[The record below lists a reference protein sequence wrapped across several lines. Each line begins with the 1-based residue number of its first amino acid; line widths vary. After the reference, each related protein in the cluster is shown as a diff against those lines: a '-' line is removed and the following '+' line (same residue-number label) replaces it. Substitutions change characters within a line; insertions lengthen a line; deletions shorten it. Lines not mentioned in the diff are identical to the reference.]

1 MLCIVCAVLAFVTC
15 SKKGVEPD
23 NPQPT
28 PSEPTPT
35 ITIPAT
41 ENVTPSFSD
50 DGGAATVAFTTNANW
65 SAKVVES
72 GATWCTVS
80 PASGG
85 SGSHTL
91 TINTSKNDTPDS
103 RTATVQLIAGTV
115 TKTINITQKQKDAL
129 TVTSAKFNVPAEGG
143 NIDIE
148 AKANVELSYT
158 IEGDA
163 KNWISYVETKA
174 LKTSHLIF
182 KVSANENTEA
192 REGKITVSGGGIS
205 ETITVAQA
213 AKVPAEFKISQTEV
227 EVGSEK
233 STFEITIT
241 SSIGYQVKP
250 EADWIKQ
257 TASSG
262 EGGVYTHT
270 FEVAE
275 NGSSDAREGIIVVC
289 NDEQVCIPV
298 KVKQAAKNTLLVTQ
312 TQYEVPQEGGSIDIE
327 AKANVELT
335 YTIEGEAKNWISHIE
350 TKALKTSHLIFKV
363 SANENTEAREGKI
376 TVSGGG
382 IDETITVSQA
392 GVAPYIN
399 VPKTLYEVG
408 VNGETIAVKVSSNVE
423 VEVEMPSADWI
434 SNVTPQTTE
443 EGLYF
448 FEVKKNETSKARS
461 CEITF
466 KNSAKGVSSKVTVN
480 QSAPAE
486 FSISQ
491 SEIEVGSGKSTFEI
505 TITSSIGYQVKPEVD
520 WIKQTSVTCNNGVY
534 THTFEVAENSS
545 SDAREGIIVVCNDE
559 QVCIPVKVKQAA
571 KNTLLVTQT
580 RYEVPQEGGS
590 IDIEAKANVE
600 LTYTIEGEAKNWIS
614 HIETKALKTSH
625 LIFKVSANEN
635 TEARE
640 GKITVSGG
648 GLSNEITVVQAA
660 KVPAEFKISQT
671 VVEVGAEKNSFEI
684 TITSSIGYEVKPEVD
699 WVKQTSVTGSNG
711 VYTHTFEVAE
721 NSSADARE
729 GVIVVCNDEQVCIPV
744 RVKQRGAS
752 NGSDAWVNKE
762 FYHHSIAMRF
772 TADWCGYCP
781 NMATALAKAQK
792 ALPDKLEVLS
802 VHADGGLYSSASATL
817 CNFYGIGG
825 FPTGVVDGRAVVENY
840 DVSTIVSR
848 VSSIVNETEAKYPTI
863 TGASWNSAISSN
875 KVSLD
880 LNVYLKKAGSY
891 KVTALLV
898 EDNIVAY
905 QADYTNGSSNDYVHK
920 DVVRAAFSNVLG
932 DAVTI
937 AEDGQ
942 IKSFNYSL
950 DIPSGYNKNNLRI
963 VVYVQAQDANGSYYI
978 NNASS
983 AAVGKQQQLMV
994 KSDNSGGVEGIVPG
1008 EDIPYNN

>member
-1 MLCIVCAVLAFVTC
+1 MKKSIRLLLCIVCAVLAFVTC

-312 TQYEVPQEGGSIDIE
+312 TQ
-327 AKANVELT
+327 
-335 YTIEGEAKNWISHIE
+335 
-350 TKALKTSHLIFKV
+350 
-363 SANENTEAREGKI
+363 
-376 TVSGGG
+376 
-382 IDETITVSQA
+382 
-392 GVAPYIN
+392 
-399 VPKTLYEVG
+399 
-408 VNGETIAVKVSSNVE
+408 
-423 VEVEMPSADWI
+423 
-434 SNVTPQTTE
+434 
-443 EGLYF
+443 
-448 FEVKKNETSKARS
+448 
-461 CEITF
+461 
-466 KNSAKGVSSKVTVN
+466 
-480 QSAPAE
+480 
-486 FSISQ
+486 
-491 SEIEVGSGKSTFEI
+491 
-505 TITSSIGYQVKPEVD
+505 
-520 WIKQTSVTCNNGVY
+520 
-534 THTFEVAENSS
+534 
-545 SDAREGIIVVCNDE
+545 
-559 QVCIPVKVKQAA
+559 
-571 KNTLLVTQT
+571 
-580 RYEVPQEGGS
+580 YEVPQEGGS